1 MVRASLYTMQAFLP
15 PTSLPPDIPIVRFW
29 CLAITYAAHLKR
41 RLISSRHKDSPYFL
55 VFHKRPDYRQLHV
68 FGAIC
73 NVIKDETNKLLPRGT
88 QGLFMGY
95 GNTTKAPL
103 YFCHQTR
110 AIHRSH
116 HRIVNDASHRTNLEN
131 IFTSPSKDTPTFTPS
146 TIHLDL
152 MPTPFHNQ
160 ILHTYEIT
168 IPHHA
173 THAGFEIKDDTYFNI
188 PYISKQSVTLQL
200 LILSQLLIG
209 ETCSSLPSTKKNPS
223 QHPKPS
229 TSSNRR
235 VSDLN
240 QLSPFAF
247 ISPKES
253 PQRNPNFK
261 NYARPSIKFVLSSPP
276 LLTLSLP
283 LVSLHPL
290 TPHN

>member
-73 NVIKDETNKLLPRGT
+73 NIIKDETNKLLPRGT

-103 YFCHQTR
+103 YFCLHTR

-116 HRIVNDASHRTNLEN
+116 HLIVNDASHRTNLEN
-131 IFTSPSKDTPTFTPS
+131 IFTSPFQGTPTFTYPPS
-146 TIHLDL
+146 ILISCLHYSIIKLST
-152 MPTPFHNQ
+152 PTKSPSLTEPLTQ
-160 ILHTYEIT
+160 DSKQRTTPTL
-168 IPHHA
+168 
-173 THAGFEIKDDTYFNI
+173 
-188 PYISKQSVTLQL
+188 ISPTSPKQSVILQL
-200 LILSQLLIG
+200 LIL
-209 ETCSSLPSTKKNPS
+209 SSLPSTKKNPS

-229 TSSNRR
+229 NSSNHR

-240 QLSPFAF
+240 QPSPFAF
-247 ISPKES
+247 NSPKES
-253 PQRNPNFK
+253 PQRNQNYK
-261 NYARPSIKFVLSSPP
+261 NYAQPSIKFVQSFPP
-276 LLTLSLP
+276 LLILSLP

-290 TPHN
+290 TPPN